1 MSEAKILPTHLGLI
15 LDGNRRWAREQ
26 GLPTFEGHRKGYDN
40 LKEITKAAINSGVAF
55 VSAFIFST
63 ENWNRTADEVKYLM
77 GLAYNVVTKDIEEL
91 NKEKIRVLWLGSRDR
106 LSQKLIDAIIKAEE
120 LTKNNTHGTLALC
133 FNYGG
138 QQEIADAASRL
149 AESGQAIT
157 TASLQGALYQPEVP
171 DIDFIIRTSGEQRIS
186 NFMLWRAAYA
196 ELYFVTKHWPA
207 FSAEDLNEALAEFAA
222 RQRRFGN

>member
-1 MSEAKILPTHLGLI
+1 MSQANTLPTHLGLI

-26 GLPTFEGHRKGYDN
+26 GLPTFEGHRRGYDN

-91 NKEKIRVLWLGSRDR
+91 NKENIRVLWLGSRDR
-106 LSQKLIDAIIKAEE
+106 LSQKLIDAIEKAQE
-120 LTKNNTHGTLALC
+120 LTKSNTRGTLALC

-138 QQEIADAASRL
+138 QQEIADAASQL
-149 AESGQAIT
+149 AESGQVIT
-157 TASLQGALYQPEVP
+157 TESLQKALYQPDVP
-171 DIDFIIRTSGEQRIS
+171 NIDFIIRTSGEQRIS
-186 NFMLWRAAYA
+186 NYMLWRSAYA
-196 ELYFVTKHWPA
+196 ELYFAAKHWPA
-207 FSAEDLNEALAEFAA
+207 FTTDDLKEALAEFAA